1 MSIETGM
8 SIDVNVYE
16 VADFY
21 ADVFEVEKNE
31 EIVSEEITND
41 ENMFNADVVLFNN
54 EVNRYDK
61 LRENGQ
67 LEMEKRLKDIYQ
79 TEIH

>member
-16 VADFY
+16 VVNFY

-31 EIVSEEITND
+31 QIAYD
-41 ENMFNADVVLFNN
+41 ENMINADVVLFNN
-54 EVNRYDK
+54 EINRYDK

-67 LEMEKRLKDIYQ
+67 LEMEKRIKDIYQ
-79 TEIH
+79 TEIHEIP

>member
-16 VADFY
+16 VVDFY

-31 EIVSEEITND
+31 QIAYD
-41 ENMFNADVVLFNN
+41 ENMLNADVVLFNN
-54 EVNRYDK
+54 EINRYDK

-67 LEMEKRLKDIYQ
+67 LEMEKRIKDIYQ
-79 TEIH
+79 TEIHEIP

>member
-16 VADFY
+16 VVDFY

-31 EIVSEEITND
+31 QITND

-54 EVNRYDK
+54 EINRYDK

-67 LEMEKRLKDIYQ
+67 LEMEKRIKDIYQ
-79 TEIH
+79 TEIHEIS

>member
-16 VADFY
+16 VVDFY

-31 EIVSEEITND
+31 QIAYD
-41 ENMFNADVVLFNN
+41 ENMINADVVLFNN
-54 EVNRYDK
+54 EINRYDK

-67 LEMEKRLKDIYQ
+67 LEMEKRIKDIYQ

>member
-16 VADFY
+16 VVDFY
-21 ADVFEVEKNE
+21 DDVFEVEKNE
-31 EIVSEEITND
+31 QIAYD
-41 ENMFNADVVLFNN
+41 ENMINADVVLFNN
-54 EVNRYDK
+54 EINRYDK

-67 LEMEKRLKDIYQ
+67 LEMEKRIKDIYQ
-79 TEIH
+79 TEIHEIP

>member
-16 VADFY
+16 VVDFY

-31 EIVSEEITND
+31 EIINED
-41 ENMFNADVVLFNN
+41 NMFNADVVLFNN
-54 EVNRYDK
+54 EINRYDK

-67 LEMEKRLKDIYQ
+67 LEMEKRFKDIYQ
-79 TEIH
+79 TEIHEIP

>member
-16 VADFY
+16 VVDFY

-31 EIVSEEITND
+31 QIDYD
-41 ENMFNADVVLFNN
+41 ENMINADVVLFNN
-54 EVNRYDK
+54 EINRYDK

-67 LEMEKRLKDIYQ
+67 LEMEKRIKDIYQ
-79 TEIH
+79 TEIHEIP